1 MSCDHVT
8 DVTVTDVTSNL
19 CLCDMYVTVTC
30 DITFCLLCLYPNK
43 KRKRP
48 QNKIKKKGKGK

>member
-8 DVTVTDVTSNL
+8 YVTVTDVTSKL
-19 CLCDMYVTVTC
+19 CLCDMFVTVTC
-30 DITFCLLCLYPNK
+30 DITFCLLHLYPNK

-48 QNKIKKKGKGK
+48 QNKIKEKGKGK